1 MELDRDSILRAAAT
15 AAENM
20 DNNHHPMHTIPP
32 QPVPT
37 SVQLA
42 STMGTNGD
50 KFVILTIATPVGQSI
65 YFFDPESADKIADG
79 LKETARLSRTGLE
92 IAR

>member
-1 MELDRDSILRAAAT
+1 MDKDSILRAAVQ
-15 AAENM
+15 AAEQM
-20 DNNHHPMHTIPP
+20 DGNHRPGPAIQP

-37 SVQLA
+37 SVQLSSVQGPKGEKLVVIA
-42 STMGTNGD
+42 ITTPIGQNVY
-50 KFVILTIATPVGQSI
+50 FVDV
-65 YFFDPESADKIADG
+65 ESADRIADG

>member
-1 MELDRDSILRAAAT
+1 MELNQESILRAAAT

-20 DNNHHPMHTIPP
+20 DNNHTVPSITP
-32 QPVPT
+32 QPLPT

-42 STMGTNGD
+42 TTRDMSGN
-50 KFVILTIATPVGQSI
+50 KFVILTMITPVGQSF
-65 YFFDPESADKIADG
+65 YFLDPDSAERVADG
-79 LKETARLSRTGLE
+79 LKETARLARTGLE

>member
-15 AAENM
+15 TAAKM
-20 DNNHHPMHTIPP
+20 DNNHTPAQTVPP

-42 STMGTNGD
+42 STQGMNGD
-50 KFVILTIATPVGQSI
+50 KYVIITLITPVGQNVF
-65 YFFDPESADKIADG
+65 FFDPESADKIADA

>member
-1 MELDRDSILRAAAT
+1 MELDKDSILRAAAQ
-15 AAENM
+15 AAEQMNG
-20 DNNHHPMHTIPP
+20 HPPAPQVSP

-37 SVQLA
+37 AVQLTTTQ
-42 STMGTNGD
+42 SPSGD
-50 KFVILTIATPVGQSI
+50 KFVVVMISTPTGQSV
-65 YFFDPESADKIADG
+65 YFFDPESADKIADA

>member
-1 MELDRDSILRAAAT
+1 MELDRESILRAAAT
-15 AAENM
+15 AASNM
-20 DNNHHPMHTIPP
+20 DNNHAPMPSVTP

-37 SVQLA
+37 AIQMA
-42 STMGTNGD
+42 SSMGPSGE
-50 KFVILTIATPVGQSI
+50 KYVILTLTTPVGQNV
-65 YFFDPESADKIADG
+65 YFFDPESADKIADA